1 MVWCQSCVTI
11 SIRHIWSWRRDF
23 LPMWQDEGQG
33 RTRLKINHFMQ
44 KVLCVFGTRPDA
56 IKMAPVVLELM
67 RRPAEFAVKVAVT
80 GQHRS
85 MLDQVLSVFEI
96 SPDYDLDIM
105 TQGQTLSQVTTRA
118 LNGLDPI
125 LALEK
130 PDWVLAQGDT
140 TTTFVA
146 ALGAFYH
153 QAKFG
158 HVEAGL
164 RTGNKYD
171 PFPEEMNRLLTTR
184 LAALHFPPTPEAA
197 ANLEA
202 DGVGDS
208 AIVLTGNTV
217 IDALLQVA
225 AKPYT
230 PTDLIL
236 SEILADPRR
245 IILVTTHRREN
256 WGEPMARIGSA
267 VRQIIDAF
275 PDTVAVV
282 PWHLNPLVRE
292 ALTPALTGHPRVKLI
307 EPQDYVPFVKLEQ
320 KAALILTD
328 SGGVQEEAPSLGK
341 PVLVLRETTER
352 PEGVAAGTAKLVGT
366 DTALIVAEAS
376 RLLSDTGAYAAM
388 ARAVSPYGDGLAAK
402 RIADALTNS

>member
-1 MVWCQSCVTI
+1 
-11 SIRHIWSWRRDF
+11 
-23 LPMWQDEGQG
+23 
-33 RTRLKINHFMQ
+33 MQ

-56 IKMAPVVLELM
+56 IKMAPVVLELKA
-67 RRPAEFAVKVAVT
+67 RPAEFDVKVAVT
-80 GQHRS
+80 GQHRT

-96 SPDYDLDIM
+96 APDYDLDIM

-118 LNGLDPI
+118 LSGLDPI
-125 LALEK
+125 LASEK

-153 QAKFG
+153 RAKFG

-184 LAALHFPPTPEAA
+184 LTTLHFPPTPESA
-197 ANLEA
+197 ANLRA
-202 DGVGDS
+202 DGVGDD

-217 IDALLQVA
+217 IDALLTVA
-225 AKPYT
+225 AKPYA
-230 PTDLIL
+230 PTDPDLA
-236 SEILADPRR
+236 EILADPHRM
-245 IILVTTHRREN
+245 ILVTTHRREN
-256 WGEPMARIGSA
+256 WGEPMARIGLA
-267 VRQIIDAF
+267 VRQIVDAF

-292 ALTPALTGHPRVKLI
+292 ALTPALAGHPRVKLI
-307 EPQDYVPFVKLEQ
+307 EPQDYVPFVKLMQ

-352 PEGVAAGTAKLVGT
+352 PEGVTAGTAKLVGT
-366 DTALIVAEAS
+366 DTNLIIAASS
-376 RLLSDTGAYAAM
+376 RLLSSADAYAQM
-388 ARAVSPYGDGLAAK
+388 ARAVSPYGDGLAAQ
-402 RIADALTNS
+402 RIADSLASSAL